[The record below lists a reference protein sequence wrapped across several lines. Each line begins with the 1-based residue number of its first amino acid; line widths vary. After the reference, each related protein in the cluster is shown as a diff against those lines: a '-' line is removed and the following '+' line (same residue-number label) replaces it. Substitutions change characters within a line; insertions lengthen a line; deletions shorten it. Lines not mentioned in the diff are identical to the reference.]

1 MHILIL
7 IRYFWVEITCSL
19 PCRFVFKNFWFKE
32 TQYIV
37 LDNFIVMTQIKKP
50 LHIEYQFKTS
60 ETPILKK
67 IEFIKVG

>member
-1 MHILIL
+1 MDILIL
-7 IRYFWVEITCSL
+7 NPISL
-19 PCRFVFKNFWFKE
+19 GGNYMLFTMSINFVLKNFWFKE

-60 ETPILKK
+60 ETPIVKK
-67 IEFIKVG
+67 NRI